1 MLVEWLPAEG
11 MQSSR
16 IWANQGGKCWGNRF
30 HASQVGNNSPS
41 LTHSTTGPSLSC
53 TTRSR
58 MLLTLGVSLIWSKGS
73 ATETNALPWGKGGQ
87 MVPSKE
93 DFASTAEPKG

>member
-41 LTHSTTGPSLSC
+41 LTHRALPELHNSVQGAPD
-53 TTRSR
+53 
-58 MLLTLGVSLIWSKGS
+58 LGVSLIWSKGS